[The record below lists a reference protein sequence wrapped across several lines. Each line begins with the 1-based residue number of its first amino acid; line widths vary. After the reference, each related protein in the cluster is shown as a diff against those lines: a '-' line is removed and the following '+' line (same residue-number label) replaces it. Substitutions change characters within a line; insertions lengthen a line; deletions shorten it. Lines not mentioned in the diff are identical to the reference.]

1 MKGLH
6 KLILTHF
13 EAHQRAKWDDPK
25 ARDMLAKLLVK
36 KIKEHL
42 QGLDWNVS
50 VLVNDFLG
58 DDGEPTT
65 ADKYNKEYLNGLY
78 GLGEEDVANQYG
90 DDDYPTNLLDDESV

>member
-13 EAHQRAKWDDPK
+13 ETHQRAKWDDPK

-36 KIKEHL
+36 KIEAEVV
-42 QGLDWNVS
+42 GLSRRD
-50 VLVNDFLG
+50 G
-58 DDGEPTT
+58 GEPTT
-65 ADKYNKEYLNGLY
+65 ADKYNKEY
-78 GLGEEDVANQYG
+78 VANQYG

>member
-13 EAHQRAKWDDPK
+13 ESHQLAKWTDPK
-25 ARDMLAKLLVK
+25 ARSVLAKLLVK

-42 QGLDWNVS
+42 QGLDWKIESGRPVYES
-50 VLVNDFLG
+50 
-58 DDGEPTT
+58 TT
-65 ADKYNKEYLNGLY
+65 ADEFNEEYIKELY
-78 GLGEEDVANQYG
+78 GDTIEANQFG

>member
-13 EAHQRAKWDDPK
+13 ETHQRAKWDDPK

-36 KIKEHL
+36 KIEAEWMTSTAL
-42 QGLDWNVS
+42 SRRDG
-50 VLVNDFLG
+50 
-58 DDGEPTT
+58 GEPTT
-65 ADKYNKEYLNGLY
+65 ADKYNKEY
-78 GLGEEDVANQYG
+78 VANQYG